1 MKKVCCY
8 NFFHYIQKMSETT
21 YYQRNRKTVLNG
33 ANNDYENIK
42 EVLREKAR
50 NK

>member
-21 YYQRNRKTVLNG
+21 YYQRNREAVLNR
-33 ANNDYENIK
+33 AKNFIMIK
-42 EVLREKAR
+42 MKY
-50 NK
+50 